1 MLEPAARRANGLGTR
16 EAGETVAAKAP
27 PLARSPA
34 AWALS
39 LQRTAGNAAV
49 AHMVST
55 GAVRTLARGNDGG
68 TATVTAPATTTFKSS
83 GIQEAVRKA
92 PASPTPRQLEALKVL
107 DTVRADGAWATIKWN
122 PVANGAAR
130 RVLNPDLID
139 QHVLDVCGPAAA
151 LHASAGR
158 DPMDY
163 VKLVVE
169 VYENGTA
176 KGKKVNANLL
186 GGTRPPRGDRDE
198 QMSQVDWMVLSAMQD
213 VTNTFMKYE
222 GYVGDKAS
230 GFLPFGM
237 MTLLEDFAGCV
248 KTTHY
253 SCLLWGVEEET
264 AKVTRLLRDHG
275 DDVVVVIA
283 VNDEL
288 LHEQNADPWPKPNH
302 FVRLLEPV
310 EWKSDRVTTAIF
322 TWGSRMPIDMPPAKF
337 RRMVGGYT
345 VGARKADI
353 GL

>member
-1 MLEPAARRANGLGTR
+1 MKLRPPRCKLTCIPRAGGHPAARSLTGP
-16 EAGETVAAKAP
+16 EAV
-27 PLARSPA
+27 LA
-34 AWALS
+34 

-49 AHMVST
+49 AHIVQT
-55 GAVRTLARGNDGG
+55 APVRTLARGNDGG
-68 TATVTAPATTTFKSS
+68 TATVTAPATTTFKSP
-83 GIQEAVRKA
+83 GIKEAVRTA
-92 PASPTPRQLEALKVL
+92 PAPPTPRQLEALKVL
-107 DTVRADGAWATIKWN
+107 DTGRAEGAWATIKWN
-122 PVANGAAR
+122 PVANGAAK

-139 QHVLDVCGPAAA
+139 QHVLDICGPAAA

-169 VYENGTA
+169 VYEHGTA

-186 GGTRPPRGDRDE
+186 GATRPTSDRDE

-213 VTNTFMKYE
+213 VTNTFRKYE

-237 MTLLEDFAGCV
+237 MTLLEHYSGCV

-264 AKVTRLLRDHG
+264 AKVSKLLRDHG

-288 LHEQNADPWPKPNH
+288 LHDKNADPSPKPNH

-310 EWKSDRVTTAIF
+310 EWKPDRVTTTIF

-353 GL
+353 AL